1 VSFAGQTLG
10 HSLFGIRSSIRY
22 NRTVPDARHRPPRPP
37 RAEPREIAELRDIK
51 QNSPDLASAVDLQ
64 IALLELQHR
73 LRSRLPTP
81 WIEADAEWLKRQ
93 QQMGKPLL
101 RFEDIPLAWTD
112 FRLMCRQTADILV
125 RYEALEPA
133 DHAALQ
139 AILRTGRAIEPL
151 AIRWYNAKA
160 APERLNEPLS
170 SEDEAA
176 LRAAGPLT
184 PVSDDGLEQVLVLA
198 MRPFLERCSEVLQQ
212 RTDFSN
218 WSQPYCP
225 LCGGEPEFALIN
237 HAADRLLICSRC
249 TTRWR
254 YHPLACPYCRNDD
267 RAEITSFA
275 SRDGKYRLYAC
286 NVCRRYLKAY
296 DGRHA
301 SRPVLLAVDSIATL
315 PLDAA
320 AVQRG
325 YRG

>member
-1 VSFAGQTLG
+1 M
-10 HSLFGIRSSIRY
+10 RY
-22 NRTVPDARHRPPRPP
+22 NPTVPEARHRPPRPP
-37 RAEPREIAELRDIK
+37 RAEPREIVELREIR
-51 QNSPDLASAVDLQ
+51 QTNPDLASAADLQ

-101 RFEDIPLAWTD
+101 RFEDIPLEWTD
-112 FRLMCRQTADILV
+112 FRLMCRQTADVLL

-151 AIRWYNAKA
+151 VIRWYNAKA

-170 SEDEAA
+170 PEGGAVVEAGTLPEVSDEA
-176 LRAAGPLT
+176 
-184 PVSDDGLEQVLVLA
+184 LEQVLALA

-218 WSQPYCP
+218 WTEPYCP
-225 LCGGEPEFALIN
+225 LCGGEPEFAVITQ
-237 HAADRLLICSRC
+237 AADRLLICWRC
-249 TTRWR
+249 TARWR
-254 YHPLACPYCRNDD
+254 YHPFACPYCRNDD

-275 SRDGKYRLYAC
+275 SRDGRYRLYAC

-320 AVQRG
+320 AMQRG